1 MLGERCDGVW
11 VSLPAHTPRLRRKL
25 EGHKLFLDSI
35 AQVRGY
41 FNLIRIV

>member
-11 VSLPAHTPRLRRKL
+11 AGRDTHTPLLRRKL
-25 EGHKLFLDSI
+25 EGNKLFLDSI